1 MPLQVCTLT
10 SFKTAI
16 TNCHFDPGY
25 VIGLGYTEF
34 LFFSVVAPKVDDIDE
49 HGKLNILKGSLK
61 SYIDIDS
68 TGEKGVFVV
77 PTTLAPKKIVFSGTG
92 NLENDYDDVRSYAEA
107 AEAGIKK
114 ALKIGSKAP
123 LLFFNVAKF
132 PHADLVTILG
142 ALKALYVR

>member
-1 MPLQVCTLT
+1 MV
-10 SFKTAI
+10 SF
-16 TNCHFDPGY
+16 Y
-25 VIGLGYTEF
+25 
-34 LFFSVVAPKVDDIDE
+34 FSVVAPKVDDIDE

-142 ALKALYVR
+142 ALKALYVRYLLSLIWPK